1 MLYSTVDNSK
11 VISKPIYIIARDNIL
26 LETFDGTSA
35 DEDPP
40 TITFSPNLSANI
52 LAPFVNYQ
60 NIEWQA
66 NEWWFTPFIVG
77 NTVNGSEWGNNI
89 PYQITTNNMKGT
101 YSRDK
106 KYSLFWNLIDGTG
119 VTIEGDS
126 KSIEYST
133 INSSI

>member
-1 MLYSTVDNSK
+1 MRSQRVCS
-11 VISKPIYIIARDNIL
+11 V
-26 LETFDGTSA
+26 
-35 DEDPP
+35 
-40 TITFSPNLSANI
+40 
-52 LAPFVNYQ
+52 
-60 NIEWQA
+60 
-66 NEWWFTPFIVG
+66 
-77 NTVNGSEWGNNI
+77 TVNGSEWGINI

-126 KSIEYST
+126 ESIEYST